1 MSECTRRLAAVCGL
15 YCGTCEAFEVE
26 EAGICRGC
34 AYQLGLAVTGEC
46 RVFQCCVVERGLEH
60 CGLCPDFA
68 CQLFLSSAEPMEVN
82 RRYRALLRR
91 AEIGTEAWIEEQEK
105 ARARGVHHPP
115 CRCGECA

>member
-1 MSECTRRLAAVCGL
+1 MSECKRRLAAVCGL
-15 YCGTCEAFEVE
+15 YCGTCEACEAEEV
-26 EAGICRGC
+26 GLCRGC

-46 RVFQCCVVERGLEH
+46 RMFQCCVVERGLEH

-91 AEIGTEAWIEEQEK
+91 AEIGTEAWIEEQEE
-105 ARARGVHHPP
+105 ARARGVRHPP
-115 CRCGECA
+115 CRCGEHA